1 MKKIPVW
8 AIVLG
13 VAVLLGFWVMSSYN
27 GLVSASGG
35 VDKAWAQ
42 VQVQYQRRADLVPQL
57 VATVQGAADFESTT
71 LEDVTK
77 ARTNWLNV
85 AQDTQATRGDMIASG
100 QTFDSAFS
108 RLLVS
113 VESYPTLTATAGFQ
127 TLQTQLEGN
136 ENRISVAR
144 KDYNDAATF
153 YNVKIKTVPTSII
166 AGIFGFSD
174 ATLFSANAEAATAP
188 SIEFK
193 SNSNQ

>member
-8 AIVLG
+8 AVVLG
-13 VAVLLGFWVMSSYN
+13 VLVVLGLWTMGAYN
-27 GLVSASGG
+27 GLVSADAG
-35 VDKAWAQ
+35 VDNAWAQ

-85 AQDTQATRGDMIASG
+85 AQDSQATRADMITSS

-153 YNVKIKTVPTSII
+153 FNVKIKTVPTVII
-166 AGIFGFSD
+166 AKLFGFD
-174 ATLFSANAEAATAP
+174 EATLFEANEEAATAP
-188 SIEFK
+188 SIEFN
-193 SNSNQ
+193 SNSNE